1 MNIKRNM
8 VKLTM
13 RIKIKTYGLLRKYIP
28 EEVNPYEMEVKEG
41 TTVSE
46 ILNILK
52 IPNEYVPVVTAGG
65 KKVDMS
71 YLIKDGDELT
81 LLPIMGGG

>member
-1 MNIKRNM
+1 
-8 VKLTM
+8 M

-28 EEVNPYEMEVKEG
+28 GEVNPYEMEVKEG

-52 IPNEYVPVVTAGG
+52 IPNEYVPVVTVGE